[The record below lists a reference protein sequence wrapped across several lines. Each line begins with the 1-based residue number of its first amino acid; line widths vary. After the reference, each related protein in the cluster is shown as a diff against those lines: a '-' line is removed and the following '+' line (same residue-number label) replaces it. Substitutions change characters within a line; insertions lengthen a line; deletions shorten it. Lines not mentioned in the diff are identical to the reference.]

1 MDDYSFLIPGN
12 YEDYL
17 YHENSGQSE
26 TNNQIQTT
34 QNLKLAEYMCPD
46 PEHLNVWVREEGG
59 KVIVS
64 VKVAVNKMSVT
75 LRQEESKWV
84 GNQVAST
91 CLGIPPGEERER
103 EDEMYALM
111 SNITNVRIMS
121 FKRRGIKG

>member
-1 MDDYSFLIPGN
+1 
-12 YEDYL
+12 
-17 YHENSGQSE
+17 
-26 TNNQIQTT
+26 
-34 QNLKLAEYMCPD
+34 MCPD
-46 PEHLNVWVREEGG
+46 PERLNVWVREEGD